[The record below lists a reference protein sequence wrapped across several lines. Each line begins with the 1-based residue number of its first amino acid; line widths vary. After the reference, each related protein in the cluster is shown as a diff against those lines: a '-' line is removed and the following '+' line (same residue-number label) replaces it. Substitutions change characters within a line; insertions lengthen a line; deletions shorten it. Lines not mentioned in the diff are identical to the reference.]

1 MLKHMKS
8 YAHLKP
14 GQNGTKRL
22 QAQYGKSLLCVR
34 YRYDAILGVRLKTA
48 ELVVEEKP
56 GCPMFLFQ
64 DSDMVPVEVR
74 FEETELRE
82 KLRRMRARWDSQQK
96 LWLLPFRLVRGTEL
110 EARIP
115 KEFINGNRS
124 L

>member
-22 QAQYGKSLLCVR
+22 LAQYGKSLLCVR
-34 YRYDAILGVRLKTA
+34 YRYDVIRGVRLKTV

-64 DSDMVPVEVR
+64 DGDMVPVEVR

-96 LWLLPFRLVRGTEL
+96 LWLVPYRLVRGTEL

-115 KEFINGNRS
+115 EEFINGNRKS
-124 L
+124 

>member
-1 MLKHMKS
+1 VLKNMKS

-22 QAQYGKSLLCVR
+22 LTQYGKALLCVR
-34 YRYDAILGVRLKTA
+34 YRYDVTRGVRLKTV
-48 ELVVEEKP
+48 ELVVEEKT

-82 KLRRMRARWDSQQK
+82 KLRRMRARWVSHQK
-96 LWLLPFRLVRGTEL
+96 LWLVPYRLVRGTEL

-115 KEFINGNRS
+115 EEFINGNRKV
-124 L
+124 